1 MRGFIIKLL
10 IGIAGVL
17 VLVYFGSIDLDVLG
31 RATRRPELLALAF
44 AGLLLTVP
52 IAACRWWLLLRGL
65 QLPVTMRWSVGTTFI
80 SLFFNT
86 FLPGAYGGDLVRLA
100 LAYRILGKLNRLTI
114 SVIVDRL
121 SGLGALLLLGLAMLP
136 ALPVAYA
143 NRLGW
148 VAVTLVAVGV
158 LGLYI
163 ALRSGD
169 WLVRHL
175 RRLPGRAGPILAHIA
190 REVLAALQA
199 YVTRPGL
206 LLVTLILSVVQFVLV
221 LLALIAL
228 GWAMGFI
235 ELDWTGYMLAGV
247 WSLVANALPVTP
259 GGIGVGEAA
268 FAHAA
273 SALSHSTAAGAAF
286 GTVFLALR
294 LVSIAVGMIGIVPW
308 LMQRGELRNGISTLK
323 SDEGALRSS

>member
-1 MRGFIIKLL
+1 M

-17 VLVYFGSIDLDVLG
+17 ILVYFGSIDLDVLA

-44 AGLLLTVP
+44 GCLLLTVP
-52 IAACRWWLLLRGL
+52 IAACRWWMLLHGL
-65 QLPVTMRWSVGTTFI
+65 QFAATLRWAVGTTFI

-100 LAYRILGKLNRLTI
+100 LAYRVHGRLNRLTI

-121 SGLGALLLLGLAMLP
+121 SGLAALLLLGLAMLP
-136 ALPVAYA
+136 ALPVTYA
-143 NRLGW
+143 SRLGW
-148 VAVTLVAVGV
+148 VAAALVIAGG

-169 WLVRHL
+169 WLVRKL
-175 RRLPGRAGPILAHIA
+175 GRLPGRAGSILQHVA

-199 YVTRPGL
+199 YVARPSL
-206 LLVTLILSVVQFVLV
+206 LLATLVLSVGQFVLV

-228 GWAMGFI
+228 GWAMGFDGL
-235 ELDWTGYMLAGV
+235 EWTAYMLAGV

-273 SALSHSTAAGAAF
+273 SVLSHSTAAGAAF

-308 LMQRGELRNGISTLK
+308 LMHRGELRDGISTLK
-323 SDEGALRSS
+323 SGDSALRSS

>member
-1 MRGFIIKLL
+1 M

-17 VLVYFGSIDLDVLG
+17 ILVYFGSIDLDVLS

-44 AGLLLTVP
+44 LGLLLTVP
-52 IAACRWWLLLRGL
+52 IAACRWWMLLHGL
-65 QLPVTMRWSVGTTFI
+65 QLPATLRWTLGTTFI

-86 FLPGAYGGDLVRLA
+86 FLPGAYGGDVVRLA
-100 LAYRILGKLNRLTI
+100 LAYRVYGKLNRLTI

-121 SGLGALLLLGLAMLP
+121 SGLAALLLLGLAMLP
-136 ALPVAYA
+136 ALPMGYA
-143 NRLGW
+143 SRLGW
-148 VAVTLVAVGV
+148 IAAALVAA
-158 LGLYI
+158 GLLALYV

-169 WLVRHL
+169 WLIRQL
-175 RRLPGRAGPILAHIA
+175 GRLPAPAGPILQHVV

-199 YVTRPGL
+199 YTARPGL
-206 LLVTLILSVVQFVLV
+206 LLATLVLSLGQFVLV

-228 GWAMGFI
+228 GWAMGFVG
-235 ELDWTGYMLAGV
+235 LDWPGYMLAGV
-247 WSLVANALPVTP
+247 WSLVANALPITP

-273 SALSHSTAAGAAF
+273 SALSHSTATGAAF

-308 LMQRGELRNGISTLK
+308 LMHRGELRDGISTIK
-323 SDEGALRSS
+323 SDQSALRSSS

>member
-1 MRGFIIKLL
+1 M
-10 IGIAGVL
+10 IGVAGVL
-17 VLVYFGSIDLDVLG
+17 VLVYFGSIDFGVLG

-44 AGLLLTVP
+44 VGLLLTVP
-52 IAACRWWLLLRGL
+52 IAACRWWMLLRGL
-65 QLPVTMRWSVGTTFI
+65 QLPATMRWSLGTTFI

-100 LAYRILGKLNRLTI
+100 LAYRALGKLNRLTI

-121 SGLGALLLLGLAMLP
+121 SGLAALLLLGLGMLP

-148 VAVTLVAVGV
+148 VAAGLVVAGVVG
-158 LGLYI
+158 LCI
-163 ALRSGD
+163 ALRWGD
-169 WLVRHL
+169 WLIRQL
-175 RRLPGRAGPILAHIA
+175 GRLPGRTGPILQHIA
-190 REVLAALQA
+190 REVLAALAA
-199 YVTRPGL
+199 YVARPGL
-206 LLVTLILSVVQFVLV
+206 LLATLALSLVQFVLV
-221 LLALIAL
+221 LLALIAV
-228 GWAMGFI
+228 GWAMGFV
-235 ELDWTGYMLAGV
+235 ELDWAGYMLAGI

-273 SALSHSTAAGAAF
+273 SMLSHSASTGAAF

-308 LMQRGELRNGISTLK
+308 LTHRSELRDGIRTIK
-323 SDEGALRSS
+323 SGEGALRSS